1 MARVQE
7 LRVVAVGEGREM
19 TISPAIPSP
28 FLDLPGALVEE
39 VLQRTNDVGRGL
51 LDSFEHVRRERETL
65 REQLRS
71 TGLLRR
77 DNDLEYPPIPTCCGI
92 DGSYAVERLLT
103 TDFAACAAV
112 AVEGLTPPSEKRFW
126 EQPRHQVLVE
136 AETHQEFTGGIL
148 RSVMMCM
155 ELDLAVRAPHDVIF
169 LDGSVSTPAIY
180 LNQSLSR
187 ADEAPEL
194 RVAKLL
200 LSRVE
205 VGLKAYAEVLASQR
219 ADKCWVFVPKYS
231 TQREIGRKLEWPES
245 FDDRGLLSALLE
257 AGEFTAPATLQPP
270 KRSAWHIG
278 LGPVAESA
286 RQAASDAEE
295 KISAELARV
304 SVIYY
309 KPHSWL
315 PALRLETG
323 FAVVENRSRLAG
335 LLHAVKHQCGTPAI
349 LEPFPLYLA
358 DRMVKSLARA
368 MPTFRQ
374 AATQSM
380 AESYSGSLDD
390 IFHGM
395 HGYRTEAG
403 A

>member
-1 MARVQE
+1 MTDAAA
-7 LRVVAVGEGREM
+7 VA
-19 TISPAIPSP
+19 SP

-39 VLQRTNDVGRGL
+39 VLQRTGDVGRGL
-51 LDSFEHVRRERETL
+51 LNSFEQVRRERQTM
-65 REQLRS
+65 REQLQS
-71 TGLLRR
+71 TGLLCR
-77 DNDLEYPPIPTCCGI
+77 DSELEYPPIPTCCGI

-126 EQPRHQVLVE
+126 EQPRHQVSVE

-148 RSVMMCM
+148 RGVMMCM
-155 ELDLAVRAPHDVIF
+155 ELGLAVRAPHDVIF
-169 LDGSVSTPAIY
+169 LDGSVTTPAIY

-187 ADEAPEL
+187 AGEAPDLKISALL
-194 RVAKLL
+194 RASGGAA
-200 LSRVE
+200 LS
-205 VGLKAYAEVLASQR
+205 AYAEVLLSRR
-219 ADKCWVFVPKYS
+219 ADKCWVFSPKYS
-231 TQREIGRKLEWPES
+231 TRREIGLELGWPAS

-257 AGEFTAPATLQPP
+257 AGEFTQARTLQLPEG
-270 KRSAWHIG
+270 SSWHIG
-278 LGPVAESA
+278 IGPIAEPD
-286 RQAASDAEE
+286 RRAAAEAEE

-304 SVIYY
+304 VVIYY

-315 PALRLETG
+315 PALRLEIG
-323 FAVVENRSRLAG
+323 SAVAASRSRLAG
-335 LLHAVKHQCGTPAI
+335 LLHAVKHQCGSPAI

-358 DRMVKSLARA
+358 DRMVKSLSRA

-374 AATQSM
+374 AATQQI
-380 AESYSGSLDD
+380 AETYSGSLDD